1 MSDPLLQDPSY
12 GEDVAFYEEASEKV
26 VTSEGSS
33 INFENGV
40 HVTVPKG
47 VVPSDT
53 SITFKAQPAFASED
67 VFFLPPN
74 IEAASPTYLL
84 SASSECLNGDV
95 TLSIEHFVNL
105 QTEEEAKSLVFLV
118 ADSKPINGAVYH
130 FREVDM
136 GQTIFKPGER
146 VGTISTNNYFFF
158 WKVGKKI
165 DKADTVQ
172 GTNTLSLI
180 SSYIVIV

>member
-12 GEDVAFYEEASEKV
+12 GEDVAFYEEASEKD
-26 VTSEGSS
+26 VTSEGST

-40 HVTVPKG
+40 QVTVPEG

-53 SITFKAQPAFASED
+53 SITFKAQPAFASGD
-67 VFFLPPN
+67 VFSLPPN

-95 TLSIEHFVNL
+95 TLSIEHFVKV

-118 ADSKPINGAVYH
+118 ADSKPIKGAVYH

-136 GQTIFKPGER
+136 GDPIFKPGKR
-146 VGTISTNNYFFF
+146 VGTISTNHFSF
-158 WKVGKKI
+158 WKLGKKI
-165 DKADTVQ
+165 DKADTIQ

-180 SSYIVIV
+180 SIFL